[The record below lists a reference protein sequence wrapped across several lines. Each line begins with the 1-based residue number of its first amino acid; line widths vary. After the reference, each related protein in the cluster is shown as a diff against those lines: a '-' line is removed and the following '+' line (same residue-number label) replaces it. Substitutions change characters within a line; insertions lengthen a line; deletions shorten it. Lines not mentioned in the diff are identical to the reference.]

1 MIKRSVKVVIAIL
14 AIVLTALAID
24 PGYGG
29 WTLQPHTRFTRIT
42 PAGWNGNQGAVTA
55 SVKGENFGPDTGPA
69 YLFTVE
75 EANDLQFLGRIAVT
89 KSRKMIFALQSD
101 ADPLSYSNV
110 VGELSSEGLE
120 LYGEDG
126 SKGTL
131 RIVAGRLVFRN
142 AVGVETV
149 IAQ

>member
-1 MIKRSVKVVIAIL
+1 M
-14 AIVLTALAID
+14 
-24 PGYGG
+24 
-29 WTLQPHTRFTRIT
+29 
-42 PAGWNGNQGAVTA
+42 
-55 SVKGENFGPDTGPA
+55 KGENFGPDTGPA